1 MLIVEGLDGSGKT
14 TLINNLLNHGGQLL
28 KPSNVDNSLQK
39 YQLLL
44 NKSSDKSIM
53 DRSFISE
60 MVYGKVLTNRTKLTE
75 QEYYELLNL
84 YSKYNSNIV
93 YLYAPK
99 SILLKRRNNDVKDKF
114 VLSKYYEELLNEF
127 QKRLDQANNFLPVF
141 KINTYENN
149 QQEATLKVKKLTKF

>member
-28 KPSNVDNSLQK
+28 KPSNIDNSLQK

-99 SILLKRRNNDVKDKF
+99 SMLLKRRNNDLKDKF

>member
-28 KPSNVDNSLQK
+28 KPSNIDNSLQK

-75 QEYYELLNL
+75 QEYYELLSL

-99 SILLKRRNNDVKDKF
+99 SILLKRRNNDLKDKF

>member
-28 KPSNVDNSLQK
+28 KPSNIDNSLQK

-99 SILLKRRNNDVKDKF
+99 SILLKRRNNDLKDKF

-127 QKRLDQANNFLPVF
+127 QKHLDQANNFLPVF

>member
-28 KPSNVDNSLQK
+28 KPSNIDNSLQK

-60 MVYGKVLTNRTKLTE
+60 MVYRKVLTNRTKLTE

-99 SILLKRRNNDVKDKF
+99 SILLKRRNNDLKDKF

-127 QKRLDQANNFLPVF
+127 QKCLDQANNFLPVF

-149 QQEATLKVKKLTKF
+149 QQEVTLKVKKLTKF

>member
-14 TLINNLLNHGGQLL
+14 TLINNLLNHGWQLL
-28 KPSNVDNSLQK
+28 KPLNIDNSLQK

-53 DRSFISE
+53 DRCFISE

>member
-28 KPSNVDNSLQK
+28 KPLNIDNSLQK

-53 DRSFISE
+53 DRCFISE